1 MSFAKFIVIQPGQA
15 TREIPFDTDLV
26 AIGRALDNTISL
38 EDDANVS
45 RYHAEIEKRG
55 TEFWVIDLD
64 SSNGTTVNDQ
74 PIELEQLLRDGDLIG
89 IGGSTIIEFHLSDAS
104 GNVGEERYEE
114 PYAPAALEPTQFS
127 APSVPAMN
135 APPVVNGIPVTNPT
149 ALAQSPVAVV
159 Q

>member
-15 TREIPFDTDLV
+15 TREIPFDTDLA

-55 TEFWVIDLD
+55 PDFWVIDLD

-74 PIELEQLLRDGDLIG
+74 LIDLEQQLRDGDLIG
-89 IGGSTIIEFHLSDAS
+89 IGGSTIIEFHLSDRPW
-104 GNVGEERYEE
+104 NVVEERDEERYV
-114 PYAPAALEPTQFS
+114 PAAPEPTNFS
-127 APSVPAMN
+127 TPSVPSMSGPSVAN
-135 APPVVNGIPVTNPT
+135 SLPVTNPT
-149 ALAQSPVAVV
+149 A
-159 Q
+159 